1 MPVRLFKGVVSFFKG
16 AVAVVK
22 GALAVVRFQLRVA
35 VKFAKVAAQAG
46 SVNLKALMT
55 TIIIAFI
62 ALIFIVQFTPTIETN
77 VSSANITNTFTSSMV
92 DMAVWILPV
101 GAVVGVIFGI
111 IKLFGGGRS
120 KGGG

>member
-1 MPVRLFKGVVSFFKG
+1 MRLFKGVVSFFKG

>member
-1 MPVRLFKGVVSFFKG
+1 MPVRLVKGVVSFFKG
-16 AVAVVK
+16 AWAVVRVAVAAMV
-22 GALAVVRFQLRVA
+22 AAVRFQLAVVVA
-35 VKFAKVAAQAG
+35 SQAG

-111 IKLFGGGRS
+111 IKLFGGGR